1 MVVTAVQSTTLS
13 STVYDASR
21 QLLWLEFQSG
31 AVYGYFGVPPQV
43 HQDLISAP
51 SKGKYFNRSI
61 RGRFAYRKEPDS
73 GRSRKANPPSHR
85 PERLIESAGSD

>member
-1 MVVTAVQSTTLS
+1 MVVTAVQSATLS

-31 AVYGYFGVPPQV
+31 AVYCYFGVPPKV

-51 SKGKYFNRSI
+51 PREDTSI
-61 RGRFAYRKEPDS
+61 SVFADVLPTAKRHMVD
-73 GRSRKANPPSHR
+73 A
-85 PERLIESAGSD
+85 AGSKARQHTTAASDRKRRI